1 MADDHTTTTLDERP
15 ALVCVDDATR
25 QEAIM
30 TALKELGYAPE
41 VPSSADNALDRMRK
55 RAYDV
60 VVVDETFEGATPLD
74 NAVLKGL
81 TGMSMTARR
90 YMFVTLIGKN
100 VPTLD
105 NATAFS
111 RSVNAV
117 FSYGDLDQLAP
128 MLQRAIADNDA
139 FYRVF
144 REVLKAAGTR

>member
-1 MADDHTTTTLDERP
+1 VADEHATTALDARM
-15 ALVCVDDATR
+15 ALVCVDDPAR
-25 QEAIM
+25 QSAVAS
-30 TALKELGYAPE
+30 ALTEIGYAPE
-41 VPSSADNALDRMRK
+41 VPSSADNALDRLRK
-55 RAYDV
+55 HPYEV
-60 VVVDETFEGATPLD
+60 VVVDELFEGATPLD

-81 TGMSMTARR
+81 GGMTMAVRR
-90 YMFVTLIGKN
+90 YMFVALLGKS

-117 FSYGDLDQLAP
+117 FSYGDVDQLAP

-144 REVLKAAGTR
+144 RDVLKAAGKR